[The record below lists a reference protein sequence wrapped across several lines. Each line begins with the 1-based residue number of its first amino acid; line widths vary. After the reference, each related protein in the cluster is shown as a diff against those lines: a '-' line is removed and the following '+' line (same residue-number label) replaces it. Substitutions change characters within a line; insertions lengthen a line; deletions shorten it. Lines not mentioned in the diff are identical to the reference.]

1 MVGKRMKTA
10 NTLLLFHIIFLLFI
24 FFPLKQASKQTK
36 KQFPVSF
43 LPVLKWCH
51 SDSKC
56 SQGVSIYVGLVRN
69 VFLTISLQVETY
81 RAGKCLS
88 VGLVCS
94 EIVSLKRDC
103 WWAFKVLAWLSLAIF
118 LWSKLALIRAV
129 FLCRVNNSLKQLLI
143 SSALFCSC
151 FSCLDTS
158 FRNKEQKE
166 NIQAEESESK
176 EKETDGDC
184 NWKINERPHF
194 TKLI

>member
-10 NTLLLFHIIFLLFI
+10 NTLLLFHIVFLLFI
-24 FFPLKQASKQTK
+24 FFPKTSKQANK
-36 KQFPVSF
+36 KAISSFFPPCFEMMPQWLQVF
-43 LPVLKWCH
+43 TRCFPFTWDWWEL
-51 SDSKC
+51 
-56 SQGVSIYVGLVRN
+56 
-69 VFLTISLQVETY
+69 FLTISLQVETY
-81 RAGKCLS
+81 RVGKCLS

-118 LWSKLALIRAV
+118 LWSKMALIRDV

-151 FSCLDTS
+151 LSCLDTS

-166 NIQAEESESK
+166 NI
-176 EKETDGDC
+176 
-184 NWKINERPHF
+184 
-194 TKLI
+194 